1 MAYVVA
7 APKKYIGKSIGSG
20 QCVAFARAAAAM
32 GSTSTWQRGALVRG
46 SVLSPGTVIATFT
59 ADGKYENDTNGR
71 SHAAIY
77 LGQDATGIR
86 VLDQWVEKKVFPDGR
101 VQRRA
106 QPVHERLIRFQDS
119 AKAVND
125 GRNYYVVE

>member
-1 MAYVVA
+1 
-7 APKKYIGKSIGSG
+7 
-20 QCVAFARAAAAM
+20 
-32 GSTSTWQRGALVRG
+32 
-46 SVLSPGTVIATFT
+46 VLSPGTVIATFT